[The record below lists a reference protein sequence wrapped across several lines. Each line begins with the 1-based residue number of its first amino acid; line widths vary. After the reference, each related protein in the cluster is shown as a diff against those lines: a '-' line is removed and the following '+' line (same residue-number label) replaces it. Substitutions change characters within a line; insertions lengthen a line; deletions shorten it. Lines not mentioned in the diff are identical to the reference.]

1 MNYSCSDMDT
11 VAMPTQDVTVNC
23 DRSILTNVTLPIN
36 EECIVDLEFSNSNP
50 ETTTISTNTIGQY
63 ECLHCL

>member
-23 DRSILTNVTLPIN
+23 DGSILTNVTLPIN
-36 EECIVDLEFSNSNP
+36 DECHVNLVFSNSN
-50 ETTTISTNTIGQY
+50 TRDHNYQY
-63 ECLHCL
+63 